1 MSKDIKKYIREKY
14 KNKTLHFDE
23 YMDESLYSEFGF
35 FNTEI
40 VRSSKEGDFLTSP
53 EVSKYF
59 GTFIANFINKTN
71 PQGDVLEIG
80 AGTGSL
86 AKQIDELI
94 SQKLYLLETSL
105 MALNKLKEENFE
117 VEKNPEKLSN
127 KNIDLIYMNELLDNI
142 PCSIAINEDEKW
154 YEKTINT
161 EEFKY
166 ELTDIREEN
175 LEWIKKYNF
184 HPIDNVELEIQ
195 YNSEKFLD
203 RVINI
208 FEPNYI
214 LIFDYGYEYKDRH
227 KKPYA
232 SLLRTYKAHHLS
244 TDPLME
250 PGATDITY
258 DVNFSF
264 LKSYFE
270 NKNFEVELTYQYKFL
285 DNYGY
290 DEIYKKLKNNFQK
303 TSGVDQLKIKSD
315 LVGLEAIH
323 NERGLGGFYTL
334 IAKKI

>member
-14 KNKTLHFDE
+14 QNKTLYFDE

-53 EVSKYF
+53 EVSNYF

-71 PQGDVLEIG
+71 PQGDILEIG

-86 AKQIDELI
+86 AKQTDDLI

-105 MALNKLKEENFE
+105 MALNKLKEENFR

-142 PCSIAINEDEKW
+142 PCSIAINKDEKW

-214 LIFDYGYEYKDRH
+214 LIFDYGYKYEDRH
-227 KKPYA
+227 KKPYP
-232 SLLRTYKAHHLS
+232 SLLRTYKSHHLS

-250 PGATDITY
+250 PGGTDITY

-270 NKNFEVELTYQYKFL
+270 KKNFEVELTYQYKFL

>member
-59 GTFIANFINKTN
+59 GAFIANFINKTN

-86 AKQIDELI
+86 AKQTDDLV

-105 MALNKLKEENFE
+105 MALNKLKEENFR

-142 PCSIAINEDEKW
+142 PCSIAINKDEKW

-161 EEFKY
+161 EEEFKY
-166 ELTDIREEN
+166 ELSDIREEN
-175 LEWIKKYNF
+175 LEWINKNNF

-195 YNSEKFLD
+195 LNSEKLLNNFID
-203 RVINI
+203 I
-208 FEPNYI
+208 FNPKYF
-214 LIFDYGYEYKDRH
+214 LIFDYGYEYKDRD
-227 KKPYA
+227 KKPYE
-232 SLLRTYKAHHLS
+232 SLIRTYKEHHLS
-244 TDPLME
+244 SEPLE
-250 PGATDITY
+250 LPGETDITY
-258 DVNFSF
+258 DVNFTF
-264 LKSYFE
+264 VEKYFE
-270 NKNFEVELTYQYKFL
+270 SKGYK
-285 DNYGY
+285 G
-290 DEIYKKLKNNFQK
+290 
-303 TSGVDQLKIKSD
+303 
-315 LVGLEAIH
+315 
-323 NERGLGGFYTL
+323 
-334 IAKKI
+334 